1 LKDWQKS
8 SRKVEKKVKGL
19 VLYDKIIMAY
29 RRGAENAE
37 FIFILFS
44 AERAEIKKNQPLW
57 GIWGQLAM
65 VKVH

>member
-1 LKDWQKS
+1 
-8 SRKVEKKVKGL
+8 
-19 VLYDKIIMAY
+19 MAY
-29 RRGAENAE
+29 RRGAKNAE